1 MSEDDDKMEMVSQ
14 VMIRSTEH
22 FEVWEEEW
30 DMGNAEHFEN
40 VKDIAV
46 RNKQGDY
53 AGPKEVVNLFEKFG
67 IAPELIEDDSDVCTI
82 GWSEREEKYYG
93 WSHRAAFGF
102 GLDDMIYEEGFDDDA
117 PFRKHGNTRIKSK
130 DDARKAAIN
139 FARDVA

>member
-22 FEVWEEEW
+22 FDVWEEEW
-30 DMGNAEHFEN
+30 DLGNAEHFEN
-40 VKDIAV
+40 AKDIAV

-82 GWSEREEKYYG
+82 GWSEREQKYYG
-93 WSHRAAFGF
+93 WSHRTAVGF
-102 GLDDMIYEEGFDDDA
+102 GMGDMIFEEDFDDDA
-117 PFRKHGNTRIKSK
+117 PFIKHGCMPIQNRA
-130 DDARKAAIN
+130 DARESAIN
-139 FARDVA
+139 FARNVS